1 LEAGGH
7 NLLEFL
13 DMKPFCS
20 IDINHIEPILGSKI
34 HEGDP
39 GFEGEVV
46 TEIKEKVKR
55 PKFYKVLLHND
66 DYTTMEFV
74 LYVLQK
80 FFSKHPEEAQRIMLK
95 VHNEGVGVCGI
106 YTFEIAETKV
116 EQVKRAAVQNG
127 HPLQCSLEEE

>member
-1 LEAGGH
+1 MEAGGH
-7 NLLEFL
+7 NILEFL
-13 DMKPFCS
+13 DMKAILS
-20 IDINHIEPILGSKI
+20 IDIKPFETILSGGKDNH
-34 HEGDP
+34 D
-39 GFEGEVV
+39 FEGEIV
-46 TEIKEKVKR
+46 TEIREKVEK

-80 FFSKHPEEAQRIMLK
+80 FFSKQPEEAQRIMLK

-106 YTFEIAETKV
+106 YTYEIAETKV
-116 EQVKRAAVQNG
+116 DQVKRAATQNG

>member
-1 LEAGGH
+1 
-7 NLLEFL
+7 
-13 DMKPFCS
+13 MKSILS
-20 IDINHIEPILGSKI
+20 IDINHFETILGNERLENS
-34 HEGDP
+34 GSD
-39 GFEGEVV
+39 GEVI
-46 TEIKEKVKR
+46 TEIREKVQR

-80 FFSKHPEEAQRIMLK
+80 FFGKQPEEAQRIMLK

-106 YTFEIAETKV
+106 YTYEIAETKV
-116 EQVKRAAVQNG
+116 DQVKRAAVQNG